1 MSAVAVL
8 TGRRWSNGLPV
19 VRVVVDEPLP
29 ARAVVAFTARGTCN
43 SCGLVD
49 VVCTHLMVCALCVM
63 TGRV

>member
-19 VRVVVDEPLP
+19 VRVVVDQPLP
-29 ARAVVAFTARGTCN
+29 ARVVVAFTARGTCI

-49 VVCTHLMVCALCVM
+49 VVCASNSVCALCVM
-63 TGRV
+63 TGRA